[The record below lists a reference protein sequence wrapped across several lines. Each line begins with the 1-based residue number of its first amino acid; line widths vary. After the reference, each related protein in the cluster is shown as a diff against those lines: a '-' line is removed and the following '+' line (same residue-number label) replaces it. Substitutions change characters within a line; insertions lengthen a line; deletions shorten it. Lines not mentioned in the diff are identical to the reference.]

1 MHQSNLTCQ
10 YVEPILEDVIED
22 YKLGICTYPNY
33 YGETFN
39 IGNFINKLHD
49 NGIPVLVDE
58 AHGAHFDLEGFPIS
72 SMNYGADYVVQ
83 SYHKTL
89 PALTMGSVLFIHKD
103 APLRSSNRV
112 FILFSNFKSFIFSYV
127 KFGICSRIL

>member
-39 IGNFINKLHD
+39 IEISLINYM
-49 NGIPVLVDE
+49 IM
-58 AHGAHFDLEGFPIS
+58 AFQ
-72 SMNYGADYVVQ
+72 Y
-83 SYHKTL
+83 
-89 PALTMGSVLFIHKD
+89 
-103 APLRSSNRV
+103 
-112 FILFSNFKSFIFSYV
+112 
-127 KFGICSRIL
+127 